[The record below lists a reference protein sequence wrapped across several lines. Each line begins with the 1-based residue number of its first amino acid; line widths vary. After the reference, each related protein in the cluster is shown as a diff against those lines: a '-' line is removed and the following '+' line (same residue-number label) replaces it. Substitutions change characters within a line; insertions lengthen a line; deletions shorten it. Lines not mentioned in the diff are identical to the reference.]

1 MLDNLLHDLTQELT
15 PLERLQRLVQTLK
28 DQFHGSAVG
37 LLMIEDDSLRL
48 LAAEGLSYEA
58 LGRRLKIKEHPRLV
72 HILASK
78 QAIKFAADSPLPD
91 PYDGL
96 LENRLGEPLPVH
108 DCLGLSLYIDNRL
121 WGCITLDAYLDTFN
135 DKTLACLEQ
144 HKDLIQAAVRL
155 SMLETDLKSLR
166 QLSWQADT
174 PLVDKGDQEII
185 ANSSV
190 MLNLLH
196 ELKVVADADLPI
208 LLLGETGVGKDLF
221 AKYIHRHSKRSREP
235 IVYVNCAALPESLA
249 ESELFGHVKGAFSGA
264 DAARAGRFETAD
276 NGTLFLD
283 EIGELPLAIQA
294 KLLRTLQNGE
304 IQRLGSD
311 KTHKVN
317 TRIIAATNRNLK
329 EYAVQGKFRTDL
341 YHRLSVYPI
350 FIPPLRER
358 GKDILLL
365 AGHFLEFNRTRLGLR
380 AIRLSPGAERALMDY
395 DWPGNVRELEHII
408 SRAALKM
415 LSAGTPRSAIMSI
428 EPEFLDISSPIPTL
442 DHSSANS
449 SSIVLNHQTSQNQTI
464 LHEHGTVL
472 TIPANQALKTTLQ
485 YVEAEMIK
493 AALSES
499 NQNWSAAARRLDIDA
514 SNLHKLAK
522 KHGLKEE

>member
-1 MLDNLLHDLTQELT
+1 MLDNLLHDLTQDL
-15 PLERLQRLVQTLK
+15 PPIERLQRLVQTIK
-28 DQFHGSAVG
+28 EQFRCGAVG
-37 LLMIEDDSLRL
+37 LLMIEEDSLRL
-48 LAAEGLSYEA
+48 LAADGLSYEA
-58 LGRRLKIKEHPRLV
+58 LGRRFKITEHPRLER
-72 HILASK
+72 ILTSK
-78 QAIKFAADSPLPD
+78 HATKFEAESNLPD

-96 LENRLGEPLPVH
+96 LDNRQGEPLLVH
-108 DCLGLSLYIDNRL
+108 DCIGISLYIDKRL
-121 WGCITLDAYLDTFN
+121 WGCLTLDAHLDTFS
-135 DKTLACLEQ
+135 DDSIAYLESHQ
-144 HKDLIQAAVRL
+144 DLIQAVIRISL
-155 SMLETDLKSLR
+155 LETDIKRLH
-166 QLSWQADT
+166 QMSWQTDT

-185 ANSSV
+185 AKSSI

-221 AKYIHRHSKRSREP
+221 AKYIHRHSKRRQQA

-264 DAARAGRFETAD
+264 DSARAGRFDAAD
-276 NGTLFLD
+276 NGSLFLD
-283 EIGELPLAIQA
+283 EIGELSLPIQA

-329 EYAVQGKFRTDL
+329 EYTLEGKFRTDL

-380 AIRLSPGAERALMDY
+380 AIRLSPGAEQALLNY
-395 DWPGNVRELEHII
+395 QWPGNVRELEHVI

-415 LSAGTPRSAIMSI
+415 LSSGVSRSAIMSI
-428 EPEFLDISSPIPTL
+428 EPEYLDISSPLPMPESPIAQQSHGQTEHLKVLGLSEVKCSGALLSIPT
-442 DHSSANS
+442 H
-449 SSIVLNHQTSQNQTI
+449 
-464 LHEHGTVL
+464 
-472 TIPANQALKTTLQ
+472 QALKTTLQ
-485 YVEAEMIK
+485 QVEVEMIK
-493 AALSES
+493 AALAQNDE
-499 NQNWSAAARRLDIDA
+499 NWSAAARQLGIDA

-522 KHGLKEE
+522 KHGLKED

>member
-1 MLDNLLHDLTQELT
+1 MFDILLHDLNQDMP

-28 DQFHGSAVG
+28 DTFHGSAVG
-37 LLMIEDDSLRL
+37 LLRIEDDALRL
-48 LAAEGLSYEA
+48 LATEGLSYEA
-58 LGRRLKIKEHPRLV
+58 LGRRFIIKEHPRLA
-72 HILASK
+72 HILQSMK
-78 QAIKFAADSPLPD
+78 AIKFEANSPLPD

-108 DCLGLSLYIDNRL
+108 DCLGLSLYIDNNL
-121 WGCITLDAYLDTFN
+121 WGCLTLDAYLDTFT
-135 DKTLACLEQ
+135 KESITHLE
-144 HKDLIQAAVRL
+144 HCKELIQAVVRL
-155 SMLETDLKSLR
+155 SLLETDLKNLR

-221 AKYIHRHSKRSREP
+221 AKYIHRHSKRSAEP

-264 DAARAGRFETAD
+264 DSARAGRFETAD
-276 NGTLFLD
+276 KGSLFLD

-329 EYAVQGKFRTDL
+329 ENAVQGKFRTDL

-395 DWPGNVRELEHII
+395 HWPGNVRELEHVI

-442 DHSSANS
+442 DHLVTAAEHEESTHNT
-449 SSIVLNHQTSQNQTI
+449 VQNQSRM
-464 LHEHGTVL
+464 HEHGTVL
-472 TIPANQALKTTLQ
+472 NIPANQALKATLQ
-485 YVEAEMIK
+485 YVEAQMIK
-493 AALSES
+493 AALAES
-499 NQNWSAAARRLDIDA
+499 QHNWSAAARLLEIDA